1 MFNKTLFNKTLFN
14 RILVILED
22 GTIVELLGETNQF
35 NSLTGVLKSIEQL
48 YGSKVLIVLE
58 GQFGPK

>member
-35 NSLTGVLKSIEQL
+35 SSLVEPVTLTG
-48 YGSKVLIVLE
+48 YN
-58 GQFGPK
+58 